1 MKKRLLENRQTFL
14 HKVLI
19 INVLTPRAVYSLSR
33 MALVASS

>member
-1 MKKRLLENRQTFL
+1 MKKRLLEIRQTFL
-14 HKVLI
+14 RKVLI

>member
-1 MKKRLLENRQTFL
+1 MKKRLLEIRQTFL
-14 HKVLI
+14 RNVLI